1 MALPHLLND
10 TIEGTL
16 RFSRRFDRF
25 YRDTFDSLLRDRI
38 VSVAQWLINA
48 MRDKDNSLGVAEERM
63 LDGEEDLAGE
73 ITRLMSEF
81 LKRKYTGG
89 VALRAGNTKTHGL
102 LRARLE
108 VRPGLPSA
116 LAQGIF
122 AEERSYLAWVR
133 VAGPG
138 PLAPPD
144 LDDNGIL
151 SLSVK
156 VMGVDGPKLLDDERA
171 TQDFTAISA
180 PTFTTPNA
188 KENVALQRRIGDDTP
203 ALYFIDPMN
212 SHVLDAIM
220 QGLFSRA
227 HGNPLDLTY
236 HSCVPYLHGAGQ
248 AVKYVFRPVEKQG
261 TKVPSNPGPVY
272 LREAMVA
279 TLAERDV
286 VFDMLVQVQTDPRS
300 MPIENASVIWP
311 ERLSPLLPVA
321 RLHIMRQTFDS
332 PAQMSFDRRLS
343 FNPWHAIAE
352 HRPLGN
358 QNRVR
363 KRIYHETSLFRQAMN
378 HDPRVEPTG
387 DEVF

>member
-1 MALPHLLND
+1 MAFRHLLND
-10 TIEGTL
+10 SIEWTL
-16 RFSRRFDRF
+16 RFSRRFDRY
-25 YRDTFDSLLRDRI
+25 YRDAFDFLFRDAILGAAQFLVNLLR
-38 VSVAQWLINA
+38 A
-48 MRDKDNSLGVAEERM
+48 KDTLGIAEERM
-63 LDGEEDLAGE
+63 LDGEEELGKE
-73 ITRLMSEF
+73 ITRLMCEF
-81 LKRKYTGG
+81 MQRKYAGG

-108 VRPGLPSA
+108 VLPNLSPA

-122 AEERSYLAWVR
+122 RTARSYPAWVR

-151 SLSVK
+151 SLSIK

-180 PTFTTPNA
+180 PTFTTPNV
-188 KENVALQRRIGDDTP
+188 KENIALQRRIGDDTP
-203 ALYFIDPMN
+203 ALYFVDPTN
-212 SHVLDAIM
+212 SHLLDAIM
-220 QGLFSRA
+220 QGVFSRA
-227 HGNPLDLTY
+227 CGNPLDLVY
-236 HSCVPYLHGAGQ
+236 HSCVPYLHGTGQ
-248 AVKYVFRPVEKQG
+248 AVKYAFRPVEKQG
-261 TKVPSNPGPVY
+261 TKIPRRPGPTY
-272 LREAMVA
+272 LREAMAA

-286 VFDMLVQVQTDPRS
+286 VFEMLVQFQTDPRR

-311 ERLSPLLPVA
+311 ERLSPLQPVA
-321 RLHIMRQTFDS
+321 RLHIARQTFDS

-358 QNRVR
+358 QNRAR
-363 KRIYHETSLFRQAMN
+363 RRIYHETSLFRQAMN
-378 HDPRVEPTG
+378 HDPRIEPTG
-387 DEVF
+387 NEVFS